1 LAGINPFSE
10 LLGGFMSIFSAIDA
24 ERGLNI
30 VEKAIAK
37 EKENLQYDPEPYD
50 RIDVVQILDRILK
63 YCREN
68 ITE

>member
-1 LAGINPFSE
+1 
-10 LLGGFMSIFSAIDA
+10 MSIFSAIDA